1 MSELLM
7 VLLVT
12 LTVAP
17 VYRAW
22 IDAGR
27 PTLEEL

>member
-1 MSELLM
+1 MSELLTA
-7 VLLVT
+7 VLIL
-12 LTVAP
+12 LAVAP
-17 VYRAW
+17 GYSAW

>member
-1 MSELLM
+1 MPEILTAVL
-7 VLLVT
+7 VLLA
-12 LTVAP
+12 VAP
-17 VYRAW
+17 GYRAW